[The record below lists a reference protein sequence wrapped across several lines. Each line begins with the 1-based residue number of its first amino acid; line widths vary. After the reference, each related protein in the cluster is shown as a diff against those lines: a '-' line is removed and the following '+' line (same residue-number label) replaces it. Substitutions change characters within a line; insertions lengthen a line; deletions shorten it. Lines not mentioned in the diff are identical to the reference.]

1 MLKQALIA
9 ASLAA
14 VAFPTVASA
23 RDYNRSPPR
32 YEQSQHRAPAVVQ
45 HRQVTRYYNVN
56 GRRYAAQ
63 AGPAWN
69 APRGYQHRNWQR
81 NQRLPVEYR
90 RTIVRDYGRY
100 HLPPPQRGQQW
111 VRVDNDVVLVS
122 IASGIIGAVIAGAFN

>member
-23 RDYNRSPPR
+23 RDYNHSPAR
-32 YEQSQHRAPAVVQ
+32 YEQNHRGERVVVRE
-45 HRQVTRYYNVN
+45 RQVTRYYNVN

-69 APRGYQHRNWQR
+69 APRGYYHRNWQR

-90 RTIVRDYGRY
+90 RTVVRDYGRY
-100 HLPPPQRGQQW
+100 HLPPPARGQQW